1 MDRAVAK
8 LVEKISTYQ
17 ILNYMI
23 PGSVLCLLLKYFVG
37 YDLLTFSVI
46 ENIVVVY
53 FVGMV
58 NSRLSSLV
66 LKPLLKK
73 TKVINEADHKEFII
87 AEKEDAKLTLL
98 SDMNNSFRSIAN
110 AMLIL
115 LLAYIIKHISVI
127 ETFVLENINWIAIVS
142 LLILFILSYRRQ
154 TEYVTERV
162 EVDNSVKK

>member
-1 MDRAVAK
+1 MDNTVTK
-8 LVEKISTYQ
+8 ILEKISTYQ

-23 PGSVLCLLLKYFVG
+23 PGSVLCLLLKYLVG
-37 YDLLTFSVI
+37 YDLLTFSLV

-73 TKVINEADHKEFII
+73 IKVINEADHKEFIH
-87 AEKEDAKLTLL
+87 AEKKDAKLTVL
-98 SDMNNSFRSIAN
+98 SDMNNSFRSISN

-115 LLAYIIKHISVI
+115 LLAYLLKHISII
-127 ETFVLENINWIAIVS
+127 ETFVLENVNWIAIVS
-142 LLILFILSYRRQ
+142 LLVLFVLSYRKQ
-154 TEYVTERV
+154 TEYVKERV
-162 EVDNSVKK
+162 EVNTSEEK

>member
-1 MDRAVAK
+1 MDTIAK

-23 PGSVLCLLLKYFVG
+23 PGSVLCFLLKYLVG
-37 YDLLTFSVI
+37 YDLMTFSVI
-46 ENIVVVY
+46 ENIIVVY

-73 TKVINEADHKEFII
+73 LRIIKEADHKEFIL
-87 AEKEDAKLTLL
+87 AEKNDAKLTVL

-115 LLAYIIKHISVI
+115 LLAYLLKHISVV

-142 LLILFILSYRRQ
+142 LLILFVLSYRKQ
-154 TEYVTERV
+154 TAYVKERV
-162 EVDNSVKK
+162 EVNNASK

>member
-154 TEYVTERV
+154 TEYVKERV